1 MEFRESAKRDLEET
15 ISEIASILGEGYLR
29 YRRGR
34 RLPISTPNTAG
45 NVVDPEKV
53 IIRFDSIYESSLT
66 AKVSQKKSA

>member
-34 RLPISTPNTAG
+34 RLPTFNPEMAG
-45 NVVDPEKV
+45 NVVQTK
-53 IIRFDSIYESSLT
+53 ESEVVTENRLDCSANRSLH
-66 AKVSQKKSA
+66 SCSG

>member
-34 RLPISTPNTAG
+34 RLPTSRPDMAC
-45 NVVDPEKV
+45 NVVQTK
-53 IIRFDSIYESSLT
+53 ESEAFTENRLDCSANRSLH
-66 AKVSQKKSA
+66 SCSG

>member
-34 RLPISTPNTAG
+34 RLPTSSPDMVG
-45 NVVDPEKV
+45 NVVQTK
-53 IIRFDSIYESSLT
+53 ESEAFTENRLDCSADRSLH
-66 AKVSQKKSA
+66 SCSG

>member
-34 RLPISTPNTAG
+34 RLPTSSPDMAG
-45 NVVDPEKV
+45 NVVQTKGSEVFTENRLDCSAN
-53 IIRFDSIYESSLT
+53 RSLHSCT
-66 AKVSQKKSA
+66 G

>member
-34 RLPISTPNTAG
+34 RLPTSSSEMAG
-45 NVVDPEKV
+45 NVVQPK
-53 IIRFDSIYESSLT
+53 ESEAFTENRLDCSADRSLH
-66 AKVSQKKSA
+66 SCSG

>member
-34 RLPISTPNTAG
+34 RLPTSRPDMAG
-45 NVVDPEKV
+45 NVVQTK
-53 IIRFDSIYESSLT
+53 ESEAFTENRLDCSANRSLH
-66 AKVSQKKSA
+66 SYSG

>member
-34 RLPISTPNTAG
+34 RLPTSSPEMSG
-45 NVVDPEKV
+45 NVVQTK
-53 IIRFDSIYESSLT
+53 ESEAFTENRLDCSANRSLHSCT
-66 AKVSQKKSA
+66 G